1 MQKRK
6 MQKDPNTNPHP
17 ADGQTSLGTPLQQSE
32 DRFRVLVEGIRDYAF
47 FMLDVDGRV
56 TTWNLG
62 AERIKGY
69 KASEIIG
76 KHFSCFYSEQEILS
90 GKPQLMLDVAI
101 RDGQFE
107 EEGWR
112 LRKDGSRFWANI
124 VITALRNDSGK
135 LIGFRK
141 VTRDITEKM
150 QIYEALRKANE
161 ELGKE
166 IVEKKEAQRKLQESE
181 RSLRLLSGHLLR
193 TQDEERRRIGR
204 DLHDTI
210 GQWLAVLK
218 MKLDSL
224 QSTIAPPGN
233 QFSQSIG
240 ECSSMAEECMKE
252 VRTLSYLL
260 YPPMLEELGLKSAIP
275 WCLEGFTHRS
285 GIKTTFEISSGLPR
299 LSRDVELAIFRVL
312 QESLTNV
319 HRHSGSPHAHIRVM
333 MGDGLVSLEVID
345 DGKGIP
351 REVLAESTKEDI
363 GALGVGLRGMT
374 ERVRQLGGRLELSSN
389 ENGTTL
395 RAMIPCVESATTE
408 DVLESRATPQIQPP
422 RKAGMRA

>member
-1 MQKRK
+1 MPKRK
-6 MQKDPNTNPHP
+6 MQKDLNPNPHP
-17 ADGQTSLGTPLQQSE
+17 PDGQASFGASLQQSE
-32 DRFRVLVEGIRDYAF
+32 DRFRMLVEGIRDYAF
-47 FMLDVDGRV
+47 FMLDSNGCI
-56 TTWNLG
+56 TTWNIG

-69 KASEIIG
+69 KASEILG

-90 GKPQLMLDVAI
+90 GKPQHMLEVAI

-112 LRKDGSRFWANI
+112 LRKDGSRFWASV
-124 VITALRNDSGK
+124 VITALRNDAGK
-135 LIGFRK
+135 LIGFSK

-150 QIYEALRKANE
+150 QIYEELRKANE
-161 ELGKE
+161 ELGQE

-181 RSLRLLSGHLLR
+181 RSLRLLSSHLLR

-224 QSTIAPPGN
+224 QATIATPEN
-233 QFSQSIG
+233 QFSQRIG
-240 ECSSMAEECMKE
+240 ECSGMADECMKE

-260 YPPMLEELGLKSAIP
+260 YPPMLEELGLKSAVP
-275 WCLEGFTHRS
+275 WCLEGFTQRS
-285 GIKTTFEISSGLPR
+285 GIKTTFEISPGLPR

-319 HRHSGSPHAHIRVM
+319 HRHSGSPHAHVRVL
-333 MGDGLVSLEVID
+333 MGKGFVSLEVID
-345 DGKGIP
+345 EGKGIP

-374 ERVRQLGGRLELSSN
+374 ERARQLGGRLELSSN

-395 RAMIPCVESATTE
+395 RAMIPCAEPVSTSTE
-408 DVLESRATPQIQPP
+408 DAPAPQQIQPP
-422 RKAGMRA
+422 KKAVTRA